1 VAAERGDLPLVE
13 TLLADPSVRLMEVDG
28 AANPDPDPHPNPNP
42 NPNPNPDQA
51 GLPRPCIDEPCQIEW
66 MSDYF
71 NEYAGQA

>member
-1 VAAERGDLPLVE
+1 MRLWRV
-13 TLLADPSVRLMEVDG
+13 SVRS
-28 AANPDPDPHPNPNP
+28 PHTYP

>member
-1 VAAERGDLPLVE
+1 MSRPAWVGVGLAWTENLALALALALAL
-13 TLLADPSVRLMEVDG
+13 TLTLALTPTPTPTL
-28 AANPDPDPHPNPNP
+28 N
-42 NPNPNPDQA
+42 QA